1 MEQKSLYI
9 RKQRRAKRTR
19 AKLFGTPERPRLA
32 IFRSNRSMYA
42 QLIDDEAGKTLAAAS
57 SADMKGKKAK
67 TDAAKF
73 VGEAIA
79 KKAGILGVK
88 SVVLDRRSYRYHGR
102 VKALT
107 EAARE
112 AGLKI

>member
-1 MEQKSLYI
+1 MKQTTLYSKKLK
-9 RKQRRAKRTR
+9 RVARTR
-19 AKLFGTPERPRLA
+19 AKLFGTADRPRLA

-42 QLIDDEAGKTLAAAS
+42 QLIDDEAGKTLAAAT

-67 TDAAKF
+67 TDGAKF

-79 KKAGILGVK
+79 KKAATLGVK
-88 SVVLDRRSYRYHGR
+88 SAIFDRRSYRYHGR
-102 VKALT
+102 VKALA
-107 EAARE
+107 EAARV

>member
-1 MEQKSLYI
+1 
-9 RKQRRAKRTR
+9 
-19 AKLFGTPERPRLA
+19 
-32 IFRSNRSMYA
+32 MYA
-42 QLIDDEAGKTLAAAS
+42 QLIDDEAGKTLAAAT

-79 KKAGILGVK
+79 KKAGALGIK
-88 SVVLDRRSYRYHGR
+88 SAIFDRRSYRYHGR
-102 VKALT
+102 VKALA
-107 EAARE
+107 EAAKE